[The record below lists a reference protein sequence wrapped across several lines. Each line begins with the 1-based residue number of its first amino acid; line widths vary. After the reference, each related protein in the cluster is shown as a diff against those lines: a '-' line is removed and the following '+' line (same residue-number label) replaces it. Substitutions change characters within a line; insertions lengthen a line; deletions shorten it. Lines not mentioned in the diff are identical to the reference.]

1 MLEFAKDL
9 DYLVRY
15 PYGCSEQTVSSV
27 FPQLY
32 YRDLVLALYQKDD
45 QSENI
50 ANNIS
55 AAINKLKMRQL
66 YNGAIAMWD
75 NCDECENWWVT
86 AYTAHFLIEAE
97 AAGYTIDN
105 DFLNTTLAYLKNRL
119 KNKETVYY
127 NYMRNMSKKIAP
139 KEVPYSLYVLA
150 LADQADVSLM
160 NYYKSNT
167 SMLSLDGQYLLSAA
181 YVLAGD
187 LEKGKSILPNSFKS
201 EESARQFGGAFYS
214 PMRDEAIA
222 LNALLTVD
230 PNHKD
235 IGVMAKHLSTQ
246 LKEGNDYYNT
256 QDRIF
261 SFLALG
267 KLAKQANAAVLDAII
282 RVDGKQVGSY
292 SEGGLTLYSND
303 LKGEEISVETSG
315 SGNLFY
321 YFEKEGITKDGSY
334 KEEDSHLKVRKTF
347 YDRYGN
353 VIRSN
358 SFKQNDLIVVKL
370 NISSD
375 YGNVSNVVITDMLPA
390 GFEIENPRID
400 DVPGTQWVKNKAYPD
415 YTDVRDDRINLFDD
429 VKVSNGKTQDYY
441 YVVRAVSPG
450 VYKMG
455 PVAANAMYNGEY
467 HSYHGAGWIT
477 ITE

>member
-1 MLEFAKDL
+1 
-9 DYLVRY
+9 
-15 PYGCSEQTVSSV
+15 
-27 FPQLY
+27 
-32 YRDLVLALYQKDD
+32 
-45 QSENI
+45 
-50 ANNIS
+50 
-55 AAINKLKMRQL
+55 
-66 YNGAIAMWD
+66 
-75 NCDECENWWVT
+75 
-86 AYTAHFLIEAE
+86 
-97 AAGYTIDN
+97 
-105 DFLNTTLAYLKNRL
+105 
-119 KNKETVYY
+119 
-127 NYMRNMSKKIAP
+127 
-139 KEVPYSLYVLA
+139 
-150 LADQADVSLM
+150 
-160 NYYKSNT
+160 
-167 SMLSLDGQYLLSAA
+167 
-181 YVLAGD
+181 
-187 LEKGKSILPNSFKS
+187 
-201 EESARQFGGAFYS
+201 
-214 PMRDEAIA
+214 
-222 LNALLTVD
+222 
-230 PNHKD
+230 
-235 IGVMAKHLSTQ
+235 
-246 LKEGNDYYNT
+246 
-256 QDRIF
+256 
-261 SFLALG
+261 
-267 KLAKQANAAVLDAII
+267 
-282 RVDGKQVGSY
+282 
-292 SEGGLTLYSND
+292 
-303 LKGEEISVETSG
+303 
-315 SGNLFY
+315 LFY

-455 PVAANAMYNGEY
+455 PVAASAMYNGEY